1 MEIEVIV
8 CGEILMKFKE
18 IQIGQKAEYTR
29 IITEE
34 DINLFAKVSGDENPV
49 HMDEEFAKTTMFKGR
64 IAHGILSVAFISTTL
79 ASRLPGP
86 GTIYLKQEVTF
97 LKPVRIGDT
106 ITAIVE
112 VLRKDKEKNY
122 VTLKT
127 ICKNQKEDIVVNGQA
142 VVLVQ

>member
-1 MEIEVIV
+1 ME
-8 CGEILMKFKE
+8 FKE

-34 DINLFAKVSGDENPV
+34 DVNLFATVSGDENPV
-49 HMDEEFAKTTMFKGR
+49 HMDEKFAKTTVFKGR

-79 ASRLPGP
+79 ASKLPGP

-106 ITAIVE
+106 VTAIVE
-112 VLRKDKEKNY
+112 VLRKDNEKHHI
-122 VTLKT
+122 TLKT
-127 ICKNQKEDIVVNGQA
+127 ICKNQKEDIVADGQA